1 MIRSEVEP
9 TSQMISST
17 YCKRTPLLDHC
28 RYRPDTVSEKRSVQE
43 VCCSIQPSISSP
55 DRSGFR
61 VRLPAGFSSI
71 LILREQGKSLTGTT
85 QTGRSE
91 TCKNSPLSKYI
102 ILCLSQKGTLFHRGF
117 GVRGRVP
124 AELVLFRY
132 CEKGA
137 GDLGTTPNPK

>member
-1 MIRSEVEP
+1 MIGSEVEP
-9 TSQMISST
+9 TFQTISCT

-28 RYRPDTVSEKRSVQE
+28 RYRPDPISEKRGVQE

-91 TCKNSPLSKYI
+91 TCKNSPPLQIHHTSSLPERDAVSQRFRGQRARSSRTRFI
-102 ILCLSQKGTLFHRGF
+102 SILREGG
-117 GVRGRVP
+117 GRSRHYP
-124 AELVLFRY
+124 
-132 CEKGA
+132 
-137 GDLGTTPNPK
+137 